1 MTDKLTPPEPG
12 MERLGELGVKEI
24 TAILEAVPNPLTPG
38 SAAEIMINIIMNRG
52 LFSDMGQ
59 IITFM
64 LMFASQE
71 GLTTRVINIDEEEE
85 RLH

>member
-1 MTDKLTPPEPG
+1 MTDEMTPPEPG
-12 MERLGELGVKEI
+12 MKRLGELGVKEI
-24 TAILEAVPNPLTPG
+24 AAILDAIPNPLTPG

-52 LFSDMGQ
+52 LFSDMAE

-64 LMFASQE
+64 LMFASQD
-71 GLTTRVINIDEEEE
+71 GLTTKVIDIDGEEE